1 MSAPVNY
8 TAASAVAVMK
18 QVIDTNIE
26 LVQNWEEGLDKRIS
40 AISAYDVGT
49 EKFRAPVQLDQG
61 GQVGGFNPDGGSL
74 LQGTGPEYLQFVIVP
89 VNHEVAIT
97 STDLLNRISKGGG
110 DRLIVRDV
118 VSRLIGRTQKV
129 MAHFRN
135 CLLQGYNQGILA
147 TVDTSYTGGNQV
159 NVSNPSFGARLLNL
173 NNQYQVTDV
182 NMNVLG
188 VVTVLDKTPPS
199 PSTVDTVT
207 LDQVPAS
214 GSWGAGSFF
223 IPLNYASSVPVGP
236 AGLQYLITASQA
248 FDQFGLERTLSQM
261 QSPSVNAGGATVSL
275 GVVDALDAKRA
286 LRLGVDAEVGDN
298 FYYTN
303 TVQRVTARRL
313 GFAKVMIVTTDGK
326 QPELDIA
333 PGRAFGLGKRWTIGT
348 TEVLEDSTAATDYLY
363 NLVPSILGKARY
375 PASMKFM
382 TGPIEGF
389 WYQRMINNLHTTTY
403 DAHFQDSWQVYSRNP
418 WKHAVAHGL
427 GVDPSLA
434 LAA

>member
-1 MSAPVNY
+1 MPAPVNY

-26 LVQNWEEGLDKRIS
+26 LVQNWEEGLDKRIA

-74 LQGTGPEYLQFVIVP
+74 LQGTGPEYLQFIIVP

-97 STDLLNRISKGGG
+97 STDLLNRISKAGG
-110 DRLIVRDV
+110 DRVIVRDV

-147 TVDTSYTGGNQV
+147 TVDATYAGGGSTTVQLA
-159 NVSNPSFGARLLNL
+159 NPSFGARLLNL
-173 NNQYQVTDV
+173 NNAYQVTDA
-182 NMNVLG
+182 NMNVLAT
-188 VVTVLDKTPPS
+188 VTVLDKTPPN

-207 LDQVPAS
+207 LDNAPANLA
-214 GSWGAGSFF
+214 AGCFF
-223 IPLNYASSVPVGP
+223 IPLNYASAVPVGP

-261 QSPSVNAGGATVSL
+261 QSPSVNAGGATLSL
-275 GVVDALDAKRA
+275 GIVDSLDAKRA
-286 LRLGVDAEVGDN
+286 LRLGMDADAGDN

-303 TVQRVTARRL
+303 PAQRVAARKL
-313 GFAKVMIVTTDGK
+313 GFAKVMVVTTSGT

-333 PGRAFGLGKRWTIGT
+333 PERIGKNKRWTIGT
-348 TEVLEDSTAATDYLY
+348 TEVLEDSTAATDYVY

-427 GVDPSLA
+427 GIDASLA